1 MNDSESMT
9 KLSIPK
15 NILVLSVLFSST
27 FSLAKDVKNSCIQIY
42 QTNSAS
48 HGDVKYALW
57 LENQKLPESIKW
69 VKAASKET
77 KDLLHDSENFET
89 ISNAVLITNSAPK
102 TISTDRTAK
111 FIYELKFKGIGE
123 DQSVRR
129 INQKNGEAE
138 DLLKTSDLVKDASF
152 SLIKMWASPNDR
164 YLILIAS
171 DNGNIDTFD
180 LLLYDTLTKK
190 VAQRLKT
197 SNDQKITW
205 KNNKEFY
212 FTEVSSNDS
221 KILKLFNLQS
231 LKSEPVKQSLIS
243 IIDAQFYVET
253 DKSHSVLKTSQGL
266 NLHLPKIV
274 KDPTYS
280 ILGVFTSKST
290 NSLYTDVYLHS
301 KDYQNHKIELLHAR
315 INNLTQ
321 KVRWNRIYQTPNQR
335 VADEVIYQEK
345 YIISSSY
352 WGSDIQHDILNYQ
365 GQSLAT
371 IKTPSCCKIQRI
383 EINHDQTQA
392 KVWLQS
398 YFKTQIPYNY
408 DLKKKEFLNPEFAK
422 EMLTYNNIHFQSYVH
437 LARSKD
443 GTLIPTR
450 ITHKENLPLNNK
462 NGALIYGYGGF
473 GLEGYLRSFNQ
484 GMDSFFMQNGGIIV
498 APALRGGNEFGEPWH
513 QSATF
518 KNKNKTFEDFT
529 AAADLLNELR
539 LSSPSYTAIEGWSN
553 GGMVVAATGLLY
565 PDKIGHVISGN
576 GVDDLLRKEFLDTKF
591 GQGWSY
597 EYGNSQ
603 SKPVLD
609 YLIGWS
615 PVYQAQVKN
624 TTPHFLILN
633 GKVDSRVN
641 PSHSWKL
648 AYALKEHSS
657 TPENIHLLSIANS
670 GHWMTSPVYQNVI
683 AWRALTY
690 KWTYLF
696 NAFGIKAKIF

>member
-1 MNDSESMT
+1 MT

-15 NILVLSVLFSST
+15 EILVLSVLFSFS
-27 FSLAKDVKNSCIQIY
+27 FSLAKDVKTSCIQIY
-42 QTNSAS
+42 QAKLTSQ
-48 HGDVKYALW
+48 GEVKYAMW
-57 LENQKLPESIKW
+57 LENQKQLETISW

-77 KDLLHDSENFET
+77 KDLLHSSANFET
-89 ISNAVLITNSAPK
+89 VSNAVLMTNSTPK
-102 TISTDRTAK
+102 TISTDKTTK
-111 FIYELKFKGIGE
+111 YNYELKFNGIGE
-123 DQSVRR
+123 NQTVRR
-129 INQKNGEAE
+129 IHQKNGESE
-138 DLLKTSDLVKDASF
+138 ILLKTSDIVKDASF

-164 YLILIAS
+164 YVILIAS

-180 LLLYDTLTKK
+180 LIIYDTLSKR

-197 SNDQKITW
+197 SNDQKISW
-205 KNNKEFY
+205 KNNNEFY
-212 FTEVSSNDS
+212 FNEVSTNEST
-221 KILKLFNLQS
+221 ILKSFNLQN
-231 LKSEPVKQSLIS
+231 LKSEPIKKSLIS
-243 IIDAQFYVET
+243 IIDSQFYVET
-253 DKSHSVLKTSQGL
+253 DKSHSVLKTAQGL
-266 NLHLPKIV
+266 SLHLPKIV

-280 ILGVFTSKST
+280 ILGVFTTQST
-290 NSLYTDVYLHS
+290 NSSHMDVYLHS
-301 KDYQNHKIELLHAR
+301 KDYQNHKIELLHAQ
-315 INNLTQ
+315 INNRTH
-321 KVRWNRIYQTPNQR
+321 KVRWNRIYQTPSQR
-335 VADEVIYQEK
+335 VADEVIYQQK

-365 GQSLAT
+365 GQTLAT
-371 IKTPSCCKIQRI
+371 IKTPSCCKIQKV
-383 EINHDQTQA
+383 EINQDQNQA

-398 YFKTQIPYNY
+398 YFKTQIPYIY
-408 DLKKKEFLNPEFAK
+408 DLQKNEFVNPEFAK
-422 EMLTYNNIHFQSYVH
+422 EMLTYNDIRFQSYVH
-437 LARSKD
+437 FAKSQD

-450 ITHKENLPLNNK
+450 ITHKENLPLNSK

-518 KNKNKTFEDFT
+518 RNKSKTFEDFT
-529 AAADLLNELR
+529 AAADLLKELK
-539 LSSPSYTAIEGWSN
+539 LSSSDYTAIEGWSN

-591 GQGWSY
+591 GLGWSY

-615 PVYQAQVKN
+615 PVYQAQIKRN
-624 TTPHFLILN
+624 TPHFLILN

-683 AWRALTY
+683 AWRALSY

-696 NAFGIKAKIF
+696 DAFGIKAKIF